1 MKTTTSQRKELYRL
15 FGYNKETEAMHV
27 QQITQNPNKK
37 KAADL
42 TLDQAA
48 KLIGNLTT
56 HWGKFDFKNQQHKY
70 ILSLLRQMGW
80 TKTSERHGIV
90 ADIERLSTFLKSNK
104 SPVPKPLLKMGPEE
118 LTTLINCLESMLAK
132 KFKAK

>member
-1 MKTTTSQRKELYRL
+1 MTKTTTSQRKQLYKL

-27 QQITQNPNKK
+27 QHITQDASKTT
-37 KAADL
+37 ASDL
-42 TLDQAA
+42 TINQAT

-56 HWGKFDFKNQQHKY
+56 HWGKFNFNNRQHKY

-80 TKTSERHGIV
+80 TKTSDKHGVV

-104 SPVPKPLLKMGPEE
+104 SPVPKPLLKMSPDE
-118 LTTLINCLESMLAK
+118 TTKLINCLESILYK
-132 KFKAK
+132 SFK